1 MKLNSAQLEAF
12 YTVAKLLN
20 FTRAAEA
27 LHVTQ
32 SALSQRIA
40 KLEEDLETTLFIR
53 DRTFVRL
60 TEAGEQVLRFCQLN
74 DSAESELLTRLKSSK
89 SDFAG
94 VLRVCGFSSVNRS
107 LVIPAL
113 KKIMGKNPRLSIK
126 LMTREIQDL
135 EDLLKRSEV
144 DYIITDKKSNSSDI
158 ESVFLGYE
166 DNVLVQSKKLSE
178 ENNIYLDH
186 DENDLTTKN
195 YFSQHKVSFRPSNK
209 RYLDD
214 IYSLIDGVKNG
225 YGKAVL
231 PLHLIENE
239 KEIEILDRKKTLA
252 VPIFLQFYLQ
262 PYYRGIHAAFLEE
275 LQEFFKHHLRQGK

>member
-12 YTVAKLLN
+12 YAVAKFLN

-60 TEAGEQVLRFCQLN
+60 TEAGQQVLRFCQLN
-74 DSAESELLTRLKSSK
+74 ENAESELLIRLKSSQ

-94 VLRVCGFSSVNRS
+94 ALRIGGFSSINRS
-107 LVIPAL
+107 LVIPAM
-113 KKIMGKNPRLSIK
+113 KKLISKNLRLSIK
-126 LMTREIQDL
+126 LMTREMQDL
-135 EDLLKRSEV
+135 EDLLKRTEV
-144 DYIITDKKSNSSDI
+144 DYIITDKKSSSSDI

-166 DNVLVQSKKLSE
+166 ENVLVRSSKFP
-178 ENNIYLDH
+178 ENDIFLDH
-186 DENDLTTKN
+186 DENDPTTKN
-195 YFSQHKVSFRPSNK
+195 YFSKHKVSFKPSNM

-214 IYSLIDGVKNG
+214 VYGLIDGVKNG

-239 KEIEILDRKKTLA
+239 KDLEVLDRKRILE
-252 VPIFLQFYLQ
+252 VPVFLQFYLQ
-262 PYYRGIHAAFLEE
+262 PYYRGIHAIFLEE
-275 LQEFFKHHLRQGK
+275 VQEYFRQHLRQGK